1 MCLLYKLIGF
11 INFIPQIK
19 KPWRRGNFPM
29 VSDRVI
35 QEKLKEAKNKYQ
47 EAVHHKGRATDAEGN
62 TYIFNLESNTFNI
75 ALPAWREEVQADIL
89 LSEAQKNDKVECLLD
104 YIGPAATRY

>member
-1 MCLLYKLIGF
+1 
-11 INFIPQIK
+11 
-19 KPWRRGNFPM
+19 M

-62 TYIFNLESNTFNI
+62 TYSFNL
-75 ALPAWREEVQADIL
+75 VQHQHL
-89 LSEAQKNDKVECLLD
+89 QHCSPGLEGGGSGGHPPQ
-104 YIGPAATRY
+104 

>member
-1 MCLLYKLIGF
+1 MID
-11 INFIPQIK
+11 IIPQIK
-19 KPWRRGNFPM
+19 KPWRRANFPM

-62 TYIFNLESNTFNI
+62 TYSFNLKSSTFII
-75 ALPAWREEVQADIL
+75 AHPAWRKEVQADIL
-89 LSEAQKNDKVECLLD
+89 LNDEQKRDKVECLLF
-104 YIGPAATRY
+104 IALNLG

>member
-1 MCLLYKLIGF
+1 
-11 INFIPQIK
+11 
-19 KPWRRGNFPM
+19 M

-47 EAVHHKGRATDAEGN
+47 EAVHNKGRAADAEDN
-62 TYIFNLESNTFNI
+62 TYSFSLESSTFNI

-89 LSEAQKNDKVECLLD
+89 LSEAQNNDKVECLLD